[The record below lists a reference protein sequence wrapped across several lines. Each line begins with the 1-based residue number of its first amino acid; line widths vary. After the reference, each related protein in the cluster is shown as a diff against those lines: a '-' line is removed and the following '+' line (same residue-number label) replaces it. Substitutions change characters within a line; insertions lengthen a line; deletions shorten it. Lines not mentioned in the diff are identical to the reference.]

1 MRKLVTFMSRMIK
14 NIISQTQNENWFLQI
29 IFNDWASTTKNVI
42 LPLKNVMS

>member
-29 IFNDWASTTKNVI
+29 IFNDWASTMKDAI
-42 LPLKNVMS
+42 LPSKNELS